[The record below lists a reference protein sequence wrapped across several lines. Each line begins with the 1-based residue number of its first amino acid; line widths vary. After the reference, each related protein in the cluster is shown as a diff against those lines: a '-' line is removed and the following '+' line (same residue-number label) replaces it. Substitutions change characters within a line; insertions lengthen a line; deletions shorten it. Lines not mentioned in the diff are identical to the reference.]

1 MRHTTVLLRTC
12 LFLFAL
18 GLVAAQTASPSVSI
32 DDPELYYGFFSL
44 RMQMQRDISGISSES
59 YVSTAGER
67 QASLAQYLHLSEAD
81 FVRAGDVAK
90 AVLARVGGVVDTAR
104 GYRTEEIAGLKVPDR
119 AKLQAYQ
126 QQRTTIL
133 QDGMKELQ
141 RTLSPQGWQALHEYI
156 NGKYRSS
163 VVRKEV
169 SHANN

>member
-1 MRHTTVLLRTC
+1 MPAPGGRYATGRRSRLMRHTTVLLRTC

-104 GYRTEEIAGLKVPDR
+104 GYRTEEIAGLKVQDR

-126 QQRTTIL
+126 QQRTTIPPGWHEGTAKDPL
-133 QDGMKELQ
+133 TTRMA
-141 RTLSPQGWQALHEYI
+141 SPARVH
-156 NGKYRSS
+156 
-163 VVRKEV
+163 
-169 SHANN
+169 